1 MYYIIIFPMYWGSVA
16 LLGMC
21 SRSYKFNKKSYGYF
35 SMDSTM
41 TDKSGIKKNH
51 IYLCVQTMT
60 RDLCKHWR
68 TKVR

>member
-1 MYYIIIFPMYWGSVA
+1 MVCRRGISLYMYYILIFPMYWGSVA

-41 TDKSGIKKNH
+41 TD
-51 IYLCVQTMT
+51 
-60 RDLCKHWR
+60 
-68 TKVR
+68 